1 MTPSLYN
8 PDTNQGIIETK
19 FISGNYKYPV
29 KMNMVGKRI
38 EFEFRYNKEIMAE
51 IKAMKGHKWHGF
63 EETNPRKIWSVENCL
78 RNWFQ
83 IHYLMGMNPYAKYDG
98 EWVPF
103 SFASGRQL
111 YVHQQNMTRHGLTVH
126 YGIWAAEMGTG
137 KTLAAIELMEQSGKL
152 NWWWIGP
159 KSALRAVELEF
170 RKWKSKVIPRTMT
183 YENLVKIAKAGDITP
198 DGVIF
203 DESSRIKTP
212 TAQRSQAALHLA
224 DSIREEKEEE
234 GYVILMS
241 GSPAPKSPLDW
252 WHQAEVAC
260 PGFLKE
266 GDINKFKNRL
276 GIVTTETSVAGGKF
290 ARIVSWKD
298 NDKKCAVCGLPESD
312 ECHDKTKIV
321 NANGDLY
328 HAFEKTFNEVDHL
341 YKRLKGLTYIVFK
354 KDCLDL
360 PQRVHKI
367 IHCKPNLD
375 TVKAA
380 RLIALTAKSA
390 IQVLTLTRELSDGFQ
405 YKTVRD
411 AVPCPCGGIDKLK
424 VRTGDSDSI
433 ETQWG
438 PVDEQV
444 CPQCHGSGNIVAE
457 ERQIVEVPC
466 PKDDALLDLLED
478 HDEYRRLIVY
488 AGFTASIDR
497 VTQLVRRNGWE
508 PIRVDGRGW
517 YTTLDGGKLNPT
529 DMLERF
535 QNLDDETRMVFVGHP
550 GSAGM
555 GLTLTA
561 SPSIVYYSNDF
572 NAESRIQSMARIDRP
587 GSRGNNI
594 FDLVHLPTDQL
605 VLNNLDKKLDLQAM
619 TLGDIRV
626 ALNSEGEREV

>member
-1 MTPSLYN
+1 MSEIKEI
-8 PDTNQGIIETK
+8 DTK
-19 FISGNYKYPV
+19 FIIGRYKYPV
-29 KMNMVGKRI
+29 KMVIVGKRI
-38 EFEFRYNKEIMAE
+38 EFHFRYNKDLIPE

-63 EETNPRKIWSVENCL
+63 EEKNPRKIWSVENCT

-83 IHYLMGMNPYAKYDG
+83 IHHLMGMNPYQKYDG
-98 EWVPF
+98 ELPAYVN
-103 SFASGRQL
+103 SSGRQL
-111 YVHQQNMTRHGLTVH
+111 YAHQQFMVRHGLYVH

-137 KTLAAIELMEQSGKL
+137 KTLSAIELIEQSGKL
-152 NWWWIGP
+152 NWWWVGP

-170 RKWKSKVIPRTMT
+170 RKWKAKVTPRFMT
-183 YENLVKIAKAGDITP
+183 YEQLVKVAKEGDITP

-224 DSIREEKEEE
+224 DSIRDEKGEE

-266 GDINKFKNRL
+266 GDYNKFKNRL
-276 GIVTTETSVAGGKF
+276 GIITSETSVAGGKF

-298 NDKKCAVCGLPESD
+298 DDRKCAVCGLPESD
-312 ECHDKTKIV
+312 DSHDKTKLV
-321 NANGDLY
+321 NAEGSLY
-328 HAFEKTFNEVDHL
+328 HKFEKTFNEVNHL
-341 YKRLKGLTYIVFK
+341 YKRLKGLTYITFK

-360 PQRVHKI
+360 PQRIHRI
-367 IHCKPNLD
+367 IPCKPSKEILS
-375 TVKAA
+375 AA
-380 RLIALTAKSA
+380 KLIALTAKSA
-390 IQVLTLTRELSDGFQ
+390 IQALTLTRELSDGFQ
-405 YKTVRD
+405 YRVVRD
-411 AVPCPCGGIDKLK
+411 AIPCTCGG
-424 VRTGDSDSI
+424 VESD
-433 ETQWG
+433 
-438 PVDEQV
+438 PP
-444 CPQCHGSGNIVAE
+444 CPQCHGTGNQVE
-457 ERQIVEVPC
+457 QQRQIVEVPC

-517 YTTLDGGKLNPT
+517 YTTIDGGKLGPT

-535 QNLDDETRMVFVGHP
+535 QNLDDETRIVFVGHP

-572 NAESRIQSMARIDRP
+572 NGESRIQSMARIDRP

-605 VLNNLDKKLDLQAM
+605 VLNNIQKKLDLQAM
-619 TLGDIRV
+619 TLGDIT
-626 ALNSEGEREV
+626 AAFNMEGEREV